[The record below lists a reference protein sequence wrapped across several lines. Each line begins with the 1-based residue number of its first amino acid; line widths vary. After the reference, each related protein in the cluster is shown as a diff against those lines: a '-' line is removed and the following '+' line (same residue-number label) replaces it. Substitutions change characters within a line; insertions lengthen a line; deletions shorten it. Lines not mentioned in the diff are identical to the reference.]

1 LLCDAKLTTEVRHRQ
16 QEYLSGSRRIDP
28 DEVAAW
34 PTTRRLWNN
43 TIAMLGPLL

>member
-1 LLCDAKLTTEVRHRQ
+1 MRQRQ
-16 QEYLSGSRRIDP
+16 QEYIDRSRPVTP

-34 PTTRRLWNN
+34 PVTRRLWNN